1 MSQFLNTL
9 HTVVTDPHWHVLA
22 DDTGGKGGVVP
33 DYTPQLPKEVNN
45 PTKTILGW
53 TAGIGLAAAVLG
65 SLVAWMLVAVGH
77 NTERASLAAR
87 GKQGVL
93 WSLVGAGG
101 IGVTSSL
108 VLAFYNMAK

>member
-1 MSQFLNTL
+1 
-9 HTVVTDPHWHVLA
+9 
-22 DDTGGKGGVVP
+22 
-33 DYTPQLPKEVNN
+33 
-45 PTKTILGW
+45 
-53 TAGIGLAAAVLG
+53 
-65 SLVAWMLVAVGH
+65 MLVAVGH